1 MPDICQY
8 FNCSGEEKIKTG
20 FRNLGDLSSTSA
32 QNTECTEC
40 RLINT
45 SKFNFE
51 FPNRFVRNQIISLV
65 YLNEGGCISSDD
77 LNYLPFDQELL

>member
-1 MPDICQY
+1 MFDICQY
-8 FNCSGEEKIKTG
+8 FNCNGEEKIKIG
-20 FRNLGDLSSTSA
+20 FRNLGDLSSTSV
-32 QNTECTEC
+32 QNTESTEC

-51 FPNRFVRNQIISLV
+51 FPNRFVRNQIISLA